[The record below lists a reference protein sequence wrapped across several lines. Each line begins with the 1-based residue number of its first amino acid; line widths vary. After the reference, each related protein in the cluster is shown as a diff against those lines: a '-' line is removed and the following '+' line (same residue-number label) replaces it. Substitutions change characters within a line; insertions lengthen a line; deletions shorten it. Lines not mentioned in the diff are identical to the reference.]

1 MNGKTHPFVQL
12 RKTIRHSA
20 AQYRRSEDNSDSIF
34 HPEQGFIYAYQI
46 HAVEQALDEYELTLP
61 TEFIPDKREDSLE
74 EDVFKRGKA
83 LCEESESMEVRDF
96 ARTVM
101 AYITLEKPT
110 KPLRAQLVGFGDP
123 VPDKDNNTEN
133 GS

>member
-1 MNGKTHPFVQL
+1 MNAKTHPFVQL
-12 RKTIRHSA
+12 RKAVRHSA

-34 HPEQGFIYAYQI
+34 HPEQGFVYAYQI
-46 HAVEQALDEYELTLP
+46 HAVERALDEYEATLP

-74 EDVFKRGKA
+74 EDVYKRGKA
-83 LCEESESMEVRDF
+83 LCEESELMEVRDF

-101 AYITLEKPT
+101 AYIALEKPT
-110 KPLRAQLVGFGDP
+110 KHREAQLVGFGDQ
-123 VPDKDNNTEN
+123 VSTKKDDT

>member
-1 MNGKTHPFVQL
+1 MNAKTHPFVQL
-12 RKTIRHSA
+12 RKAVRHSA

-46 HAVEQALDEYELTLP
+46 HAVERALDEYELTLP
-61 TEFIPDKREDSLE
+61 TEFIPDKREDSLQ

-96 ARTVM
+96 ARTVLAYM
-101 AYITLEKPT
+101 ALEKPT
-110 KPLRAQLVGFGDP
+110 KALEARLVGFGDP
-123 VPDKDNNTEN
+123 LPNKDDNIDNV
-133 GS
+133 